1 MPGVRIKALT
11 TAPKA
16 IADALLR
23 NDYKNWC
30 ASFYQLYK
38 MTVPEDFE
46 HDWTLMVAKFKLQ
59 DNRHIKASSIGKEV
73 IDEDT
78 LSEDEYIP
86 LSNTLGGG
94 DEVLPPP
101 QSKKKGRP
109 KKKRDKGGKELGK
122 KLTKSC
128 SICKQSGH
136 TKPTCPSNENI
147 VALVW

>member
-1 MPGVRIKALT
+1 MISTGRSESINAFIKRFVSSHTCLT
-11 TAPKA
+11 DFVKQCS
-16 IADALLR
+16 DAL
-23 NDYKNWC
+23 
-30 ASFYQLYK
+30 Q
-38 MTVPEDFE
+38 
-46 HDWTLMVAKFKLQ
+46 
-59 DNRHIKASSIGKEV
+59 ASSIDKEV

-78 LSEDEYIP
+78 LPEDEYIT
-86 LSNTLGGG
+86 LINTLGGG

-128 SICKQSGH
+128 SICKESGH

-147 VALVW
+147 VAVNNMDAGTSFISQKRKKK